1 MRPPLKICLVNAPI
15 AAEFAGAIEIQSDA
29 VRQITLEPQLGILSL
44 AAALELRGDNPE
56 IVDLNRTYFH
66 LADSAGI
73 ARLDDFAEFAAAV
86 IAAKDAEVFGF
97 TSICSSYPLTIRIA
111 KGVKAIRPHCTTLF
125 GGPQASVVDLQTLS
139 AFPFVDFILRGEAE
153 ESLPWLLD
161 ELAGQGRMDRVP
173 GLTYR
178 AKGQPRRNPNAPV
191 IRNLDALAAPAYHLT
206 GELEGAHRAAL
217 EMGRGCPFACT
228 FCSTNDFFRRNFR
241 LRSPERILRDMQGL
255 ATAYGISDFDLIHD
269 MFTVDRRR
277 VVAFCEAM
285 IGSGEKFTWSCSART
300 DCVDEPLLE
309 LMARAGCHGLF
320 FGIET
325 GSVRMQTIIDKHL
338 DPRRAREI
346 IDTAERLGIGTTVS
360 LIIGFPEETSE
371 DLRETV
377 SMLMHSAHCPHS
389 DPQLNLLAPLAET
402 PLHWQYQNQLT
413 LEMLC
418 SDVSHQ
424 GEQQSARDMLLIREY
439 PAIFPNFYLLPTPNL
454 NRNFL
459 LELREF
465 ALMGV
470 EHFRWL
476 LVALDHSTT
485 GMLDL
490 FCEWRQ
496 RRLDLWPD
504 LDGFEMRRYY
514 RSQTFRTDF
523 LRFAR
528 EHPAG
533 KHPLVQTWLEYED
546 AMRQGASS
554 GNAATPRGIPL
565 ALGSE
570 LWWTDIPLRKQG
582 SRMIEL
588 PCDIQGA
595 VDALRHRSEFGSV
608 GGRYYYVTREVTDG
622 GESLDRISDWV
633 ASALRVCD
641 GSRSMEQ
648 VVSQL
653 AHEIPNIDIDV
664 REYALM
670 RLLEGLH
677 ADGLIE
683 IFRPA
688 LDHSFSQQ
696 D

>member
-1 MRPPLKICLVNAPI
+1 
-15 AAEFAGAIEIQSDA
+15 
-29 VRQITLEPQLGILSL
+29 
-44 AAALELRGDNPE
+44 
-56 IVDLNRTYFH
+56 
-66 LADSAGI
+66 
-73 ARLDDFAEFAAAV
+73 
-86 IAAKDAEVFGF
+86 
-97 TSICSSYPLTIRIA
+97 
-111 KGVKAIRPHCTTLF
+111 
-125 GGPQASVVDLQTLS
+125 
-139 AFPFVDFILRGEAE
+139 
-153 ESLPWLLD
+153 
-161 ELAGQGRMDRVP
+161 
-173 GLTYR
+173 
-178 AKGQPRRNPNAPV
+178 
-191 IRNLDALAAPAYHLT
+191 
-206 GELEGAHRAAL
+206 
-217 EMGRGCPFACT
+217 
-228 FCSTNDFFRRNFR
+228 
-241 LRSPERILRDMQGL
+241 
-255 ATAYGISDFDLIHD
+255 
-269 MFTVDRRR
+269 
-277 VVAFCEAM
+277 
-285 IGSGEKFTWSCSART
+285 
-300 DCVDEPLLE
+300 
-309 LMARAGCHGLF
+309 
-320 FGIET
+320 
-325 GSVRMQTIIDKHL
+325 
-338 DPRRAREI
+338 
-346 IDTAERLGIGTTVS
+346 
-360 LIIGFPEETSE
+360 
-371 DLRETV
+371 
-377 SMLMHSAHCPHS
+377 
-389 DPQLNLLAPLAET
+389 
-402 PLHWQYQNQLT
+402 
-413 LEMLC
+413 
-418 SDVSHQ
+418 
-424 GEQQSARDMLLIREY
+424 
-439 PAIFPNFYLLPTPNL
+439 
-454 NRNFL
+454 
-459 LELREF
+459 
-465 ALMGV
+465 
-470 EHFRWL
+470 
-476 LVALDHSTT
+476 
-485 GMLDL
+485 
-490 FCEWRQ
+490 
-496 RRLDLWPD
+496 
-504 LDGFEMRRYY
+504 MRRYY